1 MRGSGTE
8 AQEDQLGVLKS
19 NKTQKGK
26 VNEKQRM
33 NWKENA
39 KNARKKTINISS
51 KIGFPFLVTFS
62 LTETFILDID
72 STFRYYC
79 LL

>member
-1 MRGSGTE
+1 MILFWKAVVRGIGTE

-19 NKTQKGK
+19 NKTQKEK

-39 KNARKKTINISS
+39 KNAS
-51 KIGFPFLVTFS
+51 KEKDNKQQL
-62 LTETFILDID
+62 
-72 STFRYYC
+72 
-79 LL
+79 

>member
-19 NKTQKGK
+19 NKTQKEK
-26 VNEKQRM
+26 LNEKQSM

-39 KNARKKTINISS
+39 KNGRK
-51 KIGFPFLVTFS
+51 
-62 LTETFILDID
+62 E
-72 STFRYYC
+72 RERQ
-79 LL
+79 

>member
-8 AQEDQLGVLKS
+8 AQEDQLGVFKS

-39 KNARKKTINISS
+39 KNARKETINNSS
-51 KIGFPFLVTFS
+51 KIGFPVLG
-62 LTETFILDID
+62 DIRSD
-72 STFRYYC
+72 
-79 LL
+79 